1 MKSQTWL
8 ESLCFIC
15 GAGAYIEQNHAG
27 GRKHIPWFKFPFCKR
42 HHDQFHRLLES
53 VGINLRYT
61 PNKSKRLVIA
71 ALALTIALWMV
82 LQALFETISAP
93 PREDDSP
100 KRSP

>member
-1 MKSQTWL
+1 MKSQTWFDR
-8 ESLCFIC
+8 LCFIC
-15 GAGAYIEQNHAG
+15 GAGRYIEQNHAG
-27 GRKHIPWFKFPFCKR
+27 GRKHIPWFKFPFCER

-82 LQALFETISAP
+82 LQALLEANSALP
-93 PREDDSP
+93 DEDDSP
-100 KRSP
+100 KRNP